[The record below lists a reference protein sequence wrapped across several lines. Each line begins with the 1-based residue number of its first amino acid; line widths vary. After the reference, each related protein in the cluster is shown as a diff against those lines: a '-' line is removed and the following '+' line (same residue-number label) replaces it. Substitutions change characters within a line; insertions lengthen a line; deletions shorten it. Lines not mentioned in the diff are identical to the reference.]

1 MASPPRDQLESL
13 RANRTPLPTPIA
25 SSQQKPGEKDPTL
38 LDRKAATKRECV
50 GWHGPTGLMFCLI
63 SPSPYRMKL

>member
-1 MASPPRDQLESL
+1 
-13 RANRTPLPTPIA
+13 LPTPIA

-63 SPSPYRMKL
+63 SPSPYRMNL